1 MRKIEIYTTPTC
13 GFCNAAKRLL
23 SSKGA
28 SYVEISVLGDPDRR
42 QEMMERAGG
51 RYTVPQVF
59 VDGRHIGGC
68 TELFA
73 LERDGKLDP
82 MLAA

>member
-1 MRKIEIYTTPTC
+1 MRKIEIYTTPIC

>member
-42 QEMMERAGG
+42 QEMMERAWG
-51 RYTVPQVF
+51 RYTVPQAF